1 MYLLQNYYENITF
14 GLNVLLI
21 LKNERNLKYNKYIKY
36 YIERDGYAN
45 INSIKEEMK
54 ENANKI
60 L

>member
-1 MYLLQNYYENITF
+1 MYYWYW
-14 GLNVLLI
+14 
-21 LKNERNLKYNKYIKY
+21 KNERNLKYNKYIKY